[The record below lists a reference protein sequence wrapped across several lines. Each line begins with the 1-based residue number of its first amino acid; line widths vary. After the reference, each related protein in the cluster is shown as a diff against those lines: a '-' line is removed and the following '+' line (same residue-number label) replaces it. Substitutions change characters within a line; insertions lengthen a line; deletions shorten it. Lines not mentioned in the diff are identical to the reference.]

1 MLVLDR
7 KRANAKILTV
17 VGVMRF
23 KAERAKSVYL
33 IPSLAH
39 GFKEASS
46 KQKRAYPLDRQSDI
60 TIPFQVAIFTDSD
73 KRLQQRVIGPLSTGR
88 GDRRLI
94 ALAITHLTTL
104 RIKSSP
110 A

>member
-23 KAERAKSVYL
+23 KAERAKSAYL

-46 KQKRAYPLDRQSDI
+46 KQKRAYPLDR
-60 TIPFQVAIFTDSD
+60 
-73 KRLQQRVIGPLSTGR
+73 
-88 GDRRLI
+88 
-94 ALAITHLTTL
+94 
-104 RIKSSP
+104 
-110 A
+110 